1 MTSLAETGERI
12 GIPTDLLE
20 DLIELPIVA
29 EALHSAAENPNWAPK
44 SIWKGVGRP
53 TIYVGDELKVD
64 QLQVEL
70 MKRRELATR
79 TSDGKIVPER
89 LGSPLAMGRM
99 QKAETVAKRRREVI
113 EHVHSLLLNH
123 AHEPLKMVEAK
134 TWLET
139 EIAKSTGGDL

>member
-1 MTSLAETGERI
+1 MATLAETGERI

-20 DLIELPIVA
+20 DLIELPVVA
-29 EALHSAAENPNWAPK
+29 EALHSAAANPEWAPR

-53 TIYVGDELKVD
+53 TIYLGEKLKIE
-64 QLQVEL
+64 QLQMEL
-70 MKRRELATR
+70 VKRRELATR
-79 TSDGKIVPER
+79 TSDGRIVPER
-89 LGSPLAMGRM
+89 LGSPLATGRM

-113 EHVHSLLLNH
+113 EHVHGLLMNH
-123 AHEPLKMVEAK
+123 AHEPRKMDEAK